1 MAAGKRMKRLFVVL
15 ALALLVAV
23 PRPAPALAAEV
34 EIEILEPGSQGTW
47 SFSPSV
53 VTVPAG
59 TTVTWRNLGEH
70 VHSVTSQDQLF
81 DSRLIDPG
89 KSWSHTFTTPGTYR
103 YFCVPNPWLKG
114 VVVVTADDEN
124 DNASDDR
131 ETDEPAPRPTPA
143 GDEPAPR
150 RSSETTDEPASTPG
164 PTSTPAAT
172 PTATPSPV
180 SPRGSSNNP

>member
-1 MAAGKRMKRLFVVL
+1 MKRLLVVL

-23 PRPAPALAAEV
+23 PRPGTAVAAEI
-34 EIEILEPGSQGTW
+34 EIEILEPGSQSTW

-53 VTVPAG
+53 VSVPAG

-89 KSWSHTFTTPGTYR
+89 QSWSHTFTTPGTYR

-114 VVVVTADDEN
+114 VVIVTAEDGNDEADDPATE
-124 DNASDDR
+124 
-131 ETDEPAPRPTPA
+131 EPATRPTPS

-150 RSSETTDEPASTPG
+150 RTSEPVDEPTPT
-164 PTSTPAAT
+164 PSPSSTPAAT
-172 PTATPSPV
+172 PSPSPA
-180 SPRGSSNNP
+180 PRGSSGNP